1 MEESLEDMSIITN
14 SKRHPLASYFFL
26 AFLIAWLGSFLAV
39 GPKYLRGDEIGFNDI
54 GLMAIPMLF
63 GPFIASI
70 IMSCIVDGKQGFLNL
85 FTRMKVR
92 RVEVRWYATLL
103 IFPVLLLTVSLVLA
117 GLISSEFAP
126 TFFGIGILTGLVAGF
141 LEETGWM
148 GFAYHRMGGLKRSI
162 LSTSLYLGL
171 IHGVWH
177 IVADF
182 LGNYGSLGGY
192 WVPYFIVF
200 VVFMIVLRVLI
211 VWVYTNTKSL
221 LLAQLMHA
229 SSTGFLAVLIPMDL
243 APMNVFIFYSVYTV
257 MLSVV
262 AAIVVLKSG
271 KNLAK

>member
-1 MEESLEDMSIITN
+1 MSIITN
-14 SKRHPLASYFFL
+14 SKNHPLASYFFL
-26 AFLIAWLGSFLAV
+26 VFLIAWLGSFLTV
-39 GPKYLRGDEIGFNDI
+39 GPKYLRGDEIGFIDI
-54 GLMAIPMLF
+54 GFMAIPMLF

-70 IMSCIVDGKQGFLNL
+70 IMSCIVDGKQGFLTL
-85 FTRMKVR
+85 FSRMNVR
-92 RVEVRWYATLL
+92 CVGARWYTTLL

-117 GLISSEFAP
+117 ALISTGLAP
-126 TFFGIGILTGLVAGF
+126 TFFGIGILSGLLAGF

-148 GFAYHRMGGLKRSI
+148 GFAYPRMARLKRSI

-177 IVADF
+177 VVADF
-182 LGNYGSLGGY
+182 LGNFGNLGGY

-229 SSTGFLAVLIPMDL
+229 SSTGFLAMLIPMDL
-243 APMNVFIFYSVYTV
+243 APMNVFFFYSIYTIV
-257 MLSVV
+257 LSVV

-271 KNLAK
+271 KNLVK

>member
-1 MEESLEDMSIITN
+1 MIATEYNLEDMSIITN

-26 AFLIAWLGSFLAV
+26 VFLIAWLGSFLTV

-54 GLMAIPMLF
+54 GLTAIPMLF

-70 IMSCIVDGKQGFLNL
+70 IMSSIVDGKRGFLDL
-85 FTRMKVR
+85 FTRVKIWKVGIH
-92 RVEVRWYATLL
+92 WYATLL
-103 IFPVLLLTVSLVLA
+103 IFPALLLIVSLVLA
-117 GLISSEFAP
+117 NLISSELAP
-126 TFFGIGILTGLVAGF
+126 TFFGIGIIAGLFAGF

-148 GFAYHRMGGLKRSI
+148 GFAYPRLGGLKRSI

-182 LGNYGSLGGY
+182 LCNFGNLGGY

-229 SSTGFLAVLIPMDL
+229 SSTGFLAMLIPMDL
-243 APMNVFIFYSVYTV
+243 ATFECVHF
-257 MLSVV
+257 L
-262 AAIVVLKSG
+262 
-271 KNLAK
+271 